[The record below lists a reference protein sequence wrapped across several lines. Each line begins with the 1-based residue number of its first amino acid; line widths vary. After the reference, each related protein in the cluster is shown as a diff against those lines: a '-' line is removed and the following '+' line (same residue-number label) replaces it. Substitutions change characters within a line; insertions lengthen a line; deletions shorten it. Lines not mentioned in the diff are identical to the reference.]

1 MDQQVATDDARQR
14 AAQFRLRL
22 REVLHERRVLGP
34 LGSMASLM
42 LFFVGIPMSS
52 VVIGSWGQISR
63 HGVAPIRVYLLVVV
77 AIAVTGL
84 AFGVYLKGVLILVR
98 WRWARVSLLAIPT
111 ALAGTCATLFAVLH
125 NWPGEFLYGLT
136 VDVRVIQVV
145 LSAGLFSA
153 AAIAVVRFR
162 IHGVLAAVSTLA
174 MLTPFV
180 PLQLQQ
186 GGFRASRVGAI
197 VAPGTV
203 ANGNVLWIIPDE
215 LTASAMF
222 NSEGR
227 VWDGLP
233 NLARLQQT
241 STTYVR
247 AVSVS
252 INTSQAVPAM
262 LGGISDLRTV
272 ESGDLASL
280 AESKGV
286 LTALTDAMEVRYS
299 SPFFASLDQSSSK
312 SLYQRVVGR
321 NLTVLHSVLSVSL
334 DLLFSPRIEDL
345 VTGPRGFIGRFF
357 ADSDAD
363 FWGTEGQRSNAA
375 LDEFDRLLA
384 EQADSDPWFFLWHSL
399 DTHYPWNVDQDGHTM
414 FAFADER
421 ACSGNIPCSPLK
433 SLDGAPNGQWSE
445 VLSRRLYSMSVQ
457 FFDRRVG
464 RMMSALEAA
473 GELDR
478 TTIVIGADH
487 GTAVANVG
495 GGRHTAMGSLM
506 VDGVIHVPLLVKF
519 PDQRTPIVVN
529 DLVSM
534 GQIMSTVLD
543 SIEVDLEVS
552 GYEMS
557 PMLPRA
563 DATAAST
570 ARPVELGTWTGY
582 DDFWSWRSQ
591 TWLPV
596 SDVGWYGGG
605 DWFGGNSDDE
615 FDHLGFPQVIDSPDR
630 TSSPIEE
637 VRILPL
643 DGKSEVVFVALVYP
657 KASCGGTPWIELS
670 NGRFVESKVGLQID
684 GATDIAW
691 VAVPRSDLDRL
702 SVSCRVG

>member
-1 MDQQVATDDARQR
+1 MDQQAATDDVRPR
-14 AAQFRLRL
+14 AAQLRRRL

-42 LFFVGIPMSS
+42 LFFVGIPLSS
-52 VVIGSWGQISR
+52 VVTGSWGQISR
-63 HGVAPIRVYLLVVV
+63 HGMAPIRVYLLVVV
-77 AIAVTGL
+77 AIAVAGL
-84 AFGVYLKGVLILVR
+84 AFGAYLKGVLILVR
-98 WRWARVSLLAIPT
+98 WPWARVPLLAIPT
-111 ALAGTCATLFAVLH
+111 ALVGTCATLFTVLH
-125 NWPGEFLYGLT
+125 NWPSEFLSGLA
-136 VDVRVIQVV
+136 VDVRLIQIV
-145 LSAGLFSA
+145 LSAALFSA
-153 AAIAVVRFR
+153 AAIVVVRFR

-203 ANGNVLWIIPDE
+203 AKGNVLWIIPDE
-215 LTASAMF
+215 LTASAVF
-222 NSEGR
+222 DSEGR

-280 AESKGV
+280 AKSKGV

-299 SPFFASLDQSSSK
+299 SPFFASLDSSSST

-321 NLTVLHSVLSVSL
+321 NLTVLHAVVSVSL

-345 VTGPRGFIGRFF
+345 VTGPRGLIGRFF

-384 EQADSDPWFFLWHSL
+384 EHVDSDPWFFLWHSL
-399 DTHYPWNVDQDGHTM
+399 DTHAPWNVDPDGHSI
-414 FAFADER
+414 FAEER
-421 ACSGNIPCSPLK
+421 TCSGNIPCSPLK
-433 SLDGAPNGQWSE
+433 SLDGEPNGRWSE
-445 VLSRRLYSMSVQ
+445 VLSRRLNSMSVQ

-495 GGRHTAMGSLM
+495 GGRHTAVGQLM
-506 VDGVIHVPLLVKF
+506 VDGVVHVPLLVKF
-519 PDQRTPIVVN
+519 PYQTTPIVVN

-534 GQIMSTVLD
+534 GQIMSAVLD

-563 DATAAST
+563 DGTAAST
-570 ARPVELGTWTGY
+570 ARPFELGTWTGY
-582 DDFWSWRSQ
+582 DDFWSWRSR

-596 SDVGWYGGG
+596 SDVGLYGGG
-605 DWFGGNSDDE
+605 DWFGGGSSNE
-615 FDHLGFPQVIDSPDR
+615 FDHLGFPQVMDPPAG
-630 TSSPIEE
+630 TSSPIED
-637 VRILPL
+637 VRIHPL
-643 DGKSEVVFVALVYP
+643 DGESDVVFVALVYP

-670 NGRFVESKVGLQID
+670 DGRFVASKLGLQID
-684 GATDIAW
+684 GATDVAW
-691 VAVPRSDLDRL
+691 VAVPRTDLNRL
-702 SVSCRVG
+702 SVTCRVG